1 MKKYPSEMTAAGV
14 RNHLKEIM
22 DFYDYY
28 LEILKA
34 EKAKKSNK
42 K

>member
-14 RNHLKEIM
+14 RNHSKEIM
-22 DFYDYY
+22 DFYDSY
-28 LEILKA
+28 LESLNA
-34 EKAKKSNK
+34 EKAEKSNK